1 MFYLDY
7 KESRSA
13 SRISVNAMH
22 FNVAGSRPN
31 SAASLGKLSTA
42 SRRGSSASGGTR
54 GDVED
59 EGDADVTLERR
70 RIGNRKKMV
79 SAHRVR
85 IAEGHELMETPSP
98 VPNDSGADLAGDEEV
113 EIQQVKKGNR

>member
-1 MFYLDY
+1 LNLAD

-13 SRISVNAMH
+13 SRMSVNATH
-22 FNVAGSRPN
+22 LNVAGSRPN

-59 EGDADVTLERR
+59 EGDADAVTPEKR

-79 SAHRVR
+79 SAYRVR

-98 VPNDSGADLAGDEEV
+98 VPNDSGADLAGDDEV
-113 EIQQVKKGNR
+113 EIQQVNKGR